1 MKFLVILL
9 LTAITAV
16 SSFCQQAPAR
26 GKTALPEINGIHRSI
41 QPGSALP
48 DYPRLTLPEQAKH
61 ISLPPVADNS
71 GQPYLRPVFRQ
82 AGASCGQSST
92 VGYNFC
98 YEINRLRQL
107 PSDTALNTYPDH
119 FTYNFMNATEPYYG
133 EGVSYFHTF
142 DILYD
147 AGNPTEAVYG
157 PITLEDDFFWMSG
170 YEKYY
175 SAMKNRLGSVR
186 SIHAGTPEG
195 LEILK
200 HWIHNH
206 HEGSAIGGVASFY
219 AGMNNVAH
227 LPPASPEAGKSV
239 VTAWLPTASHA
250 MTIVGYNDSIRFDRN
265 GDNMFTNHLDINNDG
280 IVDMKDWE
288 TGGLKFVNSYGPDW
302 ENNGFCYML
311 YSTLATEYGKGGI
324 WNNSAHVLFPDTAY
338 TPGLTISAKVKYN
351 KRGRIRISAGVSTD
365 TSGFYP
371 EKELQFSIFNYQ
383 GGDYYMTGSRL
394 PDGKTLEMGLD
405 ITPLLSYIHPGQPA
419 RIFLIIDENDPDHS
433 GEGLILEFSTI
444 SYLTGSPE
452 TFSGDET
459 PVAIADN
466 GRTLVSAI
474 IQVQPDPPVILTED
488 IIIIPEDTEDFSFT
502 PVISGGTNPV
512 ELMYGQIYFQ
522 GDSTGIY
529 PQHQGEDLQPS
540 NRTNGFARVA
550 MPFSFP
556 FFGETFD
563 TLYMHVNGYLM
574 FTGEDMP
581 YYYQLYD
588 EQYLRQIRA
597 IAPFLNRNLRQNTSG
612 DYLKVNLTPEKAVF
626 TWKLT
631 FGTIPGSAEFSA
643 ILYPDG
649 TIEFQYGNSAGGD
662 KTIPVSGISK
672 GNHEACL
679 LTSFSGKRPASG
691 KFFRF
696 VPSDLPGNVTIT
708 DDRNI
713 TIQNI
718 RRPAAGSMLLIAR
731 DRNRLT
737 CHKEITLTTGP
748 AVKISLTN
756 PGILPRPGTVNDLT
770 ISLSNHSTI
779 PVSQAIFSLKTA
791 SSNITVAGDPVTGL
805 NIQPGQT
812 IHIRDRFS
820 VIIPDTIQGEQPF
833 LLKGTLDTGSG
844 KTDVSGEFTI
854 AGIQIVIT
862 PPAVLDNGNNLAEP
876 GEAISLAFNLY
887 NYGKSPVGNITA
899 SIGLATPYAAVSG
912 KNTIEAGFLSGHDRI
927 KLVFPVKINDAV
939 PAGSYMQVNLNLLTE
954 YGQQY
959 TETFGIQ
966 IGNAAIAVIDKDKN
980 YNSAVHI
987 IAAINEINL
996 ACEKLDQID
1005 SILNKYSTVFLSL
1018 GFFPQHHK
1026 LNAYEDSLLVSFLEN
1041 GGNLYLEGGSF
1052 FRFDPP
1058 TALREKFSV
1067 TGLSQSFQHPADT
1080 LTGMPGT
1087 PAEGFTFHYRGDNF
1101 RGENL
1106 QAEGIAVPWFH
1117 DKNTGYCFTAGL
1129 DSARYN
1135 AIASTVEFGGT
1146 FMFNSPGRPQLMRN
1160 YLEFLGFRTT
1170 PLCASFTADNTQVC
1184 RNNQI
1189 NYTAFTSGT
1198 ISRLRWS
1205 FPGGEP
1211 HMSEEANPQIRYNTP
1226 GLYNVSLTVE
1236 DGASGSNTFTLE
1248 DYILVENCS
1257 GMDEHAESNYFV
1269 YPNPT
1274 GRMATLICPD
1284 RPESVNIRM
1293 IDLSGRTVFE
1303 TNVNHPETS
1312 TQLRFPKLSESLYM
1326 LIIRTRE
1333 SQRAIK
1339 LMIHQPD

>member
-1 MKFLVILL
+1 MRFLIILL
-9 LTAITAV
+9 LTASTAV
-16 SSFCQQAPAR
+16 SSFCQQNTLLNRA
-26 GKTALPEINGIHRSI
+26 ALYESNGIHRSF
-41 QPGSALP
+41 QPGSAFP
-48 DYPRLTLPEQAKH
+48 DYPRLKLPEQAKRTN
-61 ISLPPVADNS
+61 LPPVADNS

-82 AGASCGQSST
+82 AGSSCGQAST

-107 PSDTALNTYPDH
+107 PSDTSLNTYPDH

-157 PITLEDDFFWMSG
+157 PITLEDNYYWMSG

-175 SAMKNRLGSVR
+175 NAMKNRLGSVR

-195 LEILK
+195 LDILK

-219 AGMNNVAH
+219 AGMNYIAH

-239 VTAWLPTASHA
+239 ITTWLPTASHA

-280 IVDMKDWE
+280 IADMKDWE
-288 TGGLKFVNSYGPDW
+288 IGGLKFVNSYGPDW

-311 YSTLATEYGKGGI
+311 YSTLAADYGQGGI
-324 WNNSAHVLFPDTAY
+324 WNNSVHVLFPDTAY

-351 KRGRIRISAGVSTD
+351 KRGRIRITAGVSTD
-365 TSGFYP
+365 TSVFYP
-371 EKELQFSIFNYQ
+371 EKELQFTVFNYQ

-394 PDGKTLEMGLD
+394 PDGKTLELGLD
-405 ITPLLSYIHPGQPA
+405 VTPLLSYIHPGQPA
-419 RIFLIIDENDPDHS
+419 RIFLIIDEADPDQG
-433 GEGLILEFSTI
+433 GEGLILEFSAI
-444 SYLTGSPE
+444 SYLTGSPV

-474 IQVQPDPPVILTED
+474 IQVQSDPPVIHSDD
-488 IIIIPEDTEDFSFT
+488 IIYIPENTEDFSFT
-502 PVISGGTNPV
+502 PVITGGTNPV
-512 ELMYGQIYFQ
+512 ELTTGHVYFQ

-529 PQHQGEDLQPS
+529 PQHPGEDLQPS
-540 NRTNGFARVA
+540 NRTNGFAMVA

-588 EQYLRQIRA
+588 EQYLCQIKA
-597 IAPFLNRNLRQNTSG
+597 IAPFLNRNLRQNING
-612 DYLKVNLTPEKAVF
+612 DYLKVSLSPDKAVF
-626 TWKLT
+626 SWKLT
-631 FGTIPGSAEFSA
+631 FGTIPGSAEFAA
-643 ILYPDG
+643 ILFPDG
-649 TIEFQYGNSAGGD
+649 TIEFQYGNSEGGD
-662 KTIPVSGISK
+662 KTLPVSGISK

-679 LTSFSGKRPASG
+679 LTVSNVKRPASG

-696 VPSDLPGNVTIT
+696 EPSALPGDVSIT
-708 DDRNI
+708 NEGIVRV
-713 TIQNI
+713 QNI
-718 RRPAAGSMLLIAR
+718 VRPAAGSMLLKAR

-737 CHKEITLTTGP
+737 CHKQITLTTGP
-748 AVKISLTN
+748 SVKISLSD
-756 PGILPRPGTVNDLT
+756 PGTLPLPGSVNNLM
-770 ISLSNHSTI
+770 ISLSNHGTI

-791 SSNITVAGDPVTGL
+791 SSNVTVAGDPVTGI

-812 IHIRDRFS
+812 IQIRDRFS
-820 VIIPDTIQGEQPF
+820 VIIPDTIQEEQPF

-844 KTDVSGEFTI
+844 KIEVSGEFTI

-862 PPAVLDNGNNLAEP
+862 PPAVLDNGNNIAEP
-876 GEAISLAFNLY
+876 GEVLSLAFNLY
-887 NYGKSPVGNITA
+887 NYGNSPAGNITA
-899 SIGLATPYAAVSG
+899 SLELATPYAAVNGNNSF
-912 KNTIEAGFLSGHDRI
+912 EAGFLDGHDRI
-927 KLVFPVKINDAV
+927 KLTFPLKINEAV
-939 PAGSYMQVNLNLLTE
+939 PAGSYMQATLNLLTE
-954 YGQQY
+954 YGEQY
-959 TETFGIQ
+959 NETFGIQ
-966 IGNAAIAVIDKDKN
+966 IGNSAIAVIDKDKN

-987 IAAINEINL
+987 IAAINEIDL

-1005 SILNKYSTVFLSL
+1005 PILNKFSTVFLSL
-1018 GFFPQHHK
+1018 GCFPQNHK

-1067 TGLSQSFQHPADT
+1067 TGLSQAFQHPADT

-1087 PAEGFTFHYRGDNF
+1087 PAEGFTFDYRGDNV

-1106 QAEGIAVPWFH
+1106 QAEGIAVPWFQ
-1117 DKNTGYCFTAGL
+1117 DKNSGYCFTTGL

-1160 YLEFLGFRTT
+1160 YLEFLGFSTS
-1170 PLCASFTADNTQVC
+1170 PLCASFVADHTQIC
-1184 RNNQI
+1184 RYNKI
-1189 NYTAFTSGT
+1189 NFMAYASGT
-1198 ISRLRWS
+1198 VNRLRWS
-1205 FPGGEP
+1205 FPGGDP
-1211 HMSEEANPQIRYNTP
+1211 QTSEEENPQIRYDTP
-1226 GLYNVSLTVE
+1226 GIYDVSLTVE

-1248 DYILVENCS
+1248 NYIHVENCA
-1257 GMDEHAESNYFV
+1257 GMDEPAESKYAVF
-1269 YPNPT
+1269 PNPA
-1274 GRMATLICPD
+1274 GRNATLICPD

-1303 TNVNHPETS
+1303 TNVHYPEKS
-1312 TQLRFPKLSESLYM
+1312 TQLRFPKLSEGLYM

-1339 LMIHQPD
+1339 LMIDQAG